1 MEDFEKIKE
10 NVRNFLTQKLSIP
23 REQKNIELTLE
34 KLDGLSNTNYLITV
48 MNKSTE
54 EKLIQIVYR
63 KFGEISD
70 VVDRDLES
78 KIISDLANKGV
89 GPKILERDEIKNTYR
104 IDEYLV
110 NTKPIPKTEQ
120 FDQQVLD
127 QIINIANSYS
137 LISSVYNYKVESN
150 KGYSINISPV
160 DEASRKE
167 TYIIQQNLF
176 NMCTKDMYSKAFSS
190 FVTFANEFRAHYKK
204 EDNFQLYSNFEK
216 FEYYIKN
223 YHEIFSTVWPEEG
236 FLILNH
242 NDVHRL
248 NLIVRKEDKKIFI
261 LDHEY
266 ASLNLI
272 GNDIANY
279 MNESNFTYTPEYTF
293 SPEEIDF
300 NFYYECYKQYLE
312 GFIKEHEDFAKSDQG
327 RKFLE
332 TIKTQK
338 YYINLHAVLNIFWL
352 LYCAIY
358 LNFSEEFKENV
369 SFSYFQHGIDRIEY
383 FERAVNRAKKLN

>member
-10 NVRNFLTQKLSIP
+10 NVLNFLTQKLSIP

-150 KGYSINISPV
+150 KGYSINFSPV
-160 DEASRKE
+160 D
-167 TYIIQQNLF
+167 
-176 NMCTKDMYSKAFSS
+176 
-190 FVTFANEFRAHYKK
+190 
-204 EDNFQLYSNFEK
+204 
-216 FEYYIKN
+216 
-223 YHEIFSTVWPEEG
+223 
-236 FLILNH
+236 
-242 NDVHRL
+242 
-248 NLIVRKEDKKIFI
+248 
-261 LDHEY
+261 
-266 ASLNLI
+266 
-272 GNDIANY
+272 
-279 MNESNFTYTPEYTF
+279 
-293 SPEEIDF
+293 
-300 NFYYECYKQYLE
+300 
-312 GFIKEHEDFAKSDQG
+312 
-327 RKFLE
+327 
-332 TIKTQK
+332 
-338 YYINLHAVLNIFWL
+338 
-352 LYCAIY
+352 
-358 LNFSEEFKENV
+358 
-369 SFSYFQHGIDRIEY
+369 
-383 FERAVNRAKKLN
+383 